1 MMRGT
6 TIRRQ
11 ATLPITF
18 RVAGQPNSTLD
29 FVIDTG
35 FTEDLTLPAAAV
47 STLNLPFRHQ
57 QRANLADGSVIQMN
71 VHIATI
77 LWSGLEREVG
87 VVATGS
93 RLLLGTLLLDEQELR
108 VRFHEGDLVSVQDL

>member
-6 TIRRQ
+6 TLRRQ
-11 ATLPITF
+11 ATLPVTF
-18 RVAGQPNSTLD
+18 RLTGQPNLTLE

-47 STLNLPFRHQ
+47 SALKLPYRFQ
-57 QRANLADGSVIQMN
+57 QKANLADGTVILMDI
-71 VHIATI
+71 HAARI
-77 LWSGLEREVG
+77 LWNGLEREVR

-93 RLLLGTLLLDEQELR
+93 RPLLGTALLDDQELR
-108 VRFHEGDLVSVQDL
+108 VRFREGDLVSVDDL

>member
-6 TIRRQ
+6 TLRRQ
-11 ATLPITF
+11 ATLPVTF
-18 RVAGQPNSTLD
+18 RLLGQPNVTLE

-47 STLNLPFRHQ
+47 SVLNLPYRYQ
-57 QRANLADGSVIQMN
+57 QKANLADGTVIQMN
-71 VHIATI
+71 VYTATI
-77 LWSGLEREVG
+77 LWNGMEREVG

-93 RLLLGTLLLDEQELR
+93 RPLLGTLLLDEQELR

>member
-11 ATLPITF
+11 ATLPVTF
-18 RVAGQPNSTLD
+18 RLLGQPNLTLD

-35 FTEDLTLPAAAV
+35 FTENLILPAAAV
-47 STLNLPFRHQ
+47 SALNLPYRYQ
-57 QRANLADGSVIQMN
+57 QRANLADGTTIRMDVYTAI
-71 VHIATI
+71 I
-77 LWSGLEREVG
+77 LWNGLEREVG

-93 RLLLGTLLLDEQELR
+93 RPLLGTMLLNEQELR